1 MPENW
6 ILAKSDSGWMRSD
19 IFYEF
24 VCNEFNKW
32 LDTNNIK
39 KPIILFID
47 GHKSHMTL
55 PLSQFCQ
62 DHGIILYARPP
73 SSTHII
79 QPADVSVF
87 KPLKHEWKK
96 TVRKWQ
102 SKPENTN
109 AVVIKINFCS
119 IFEEALEAI
128 NMVGCIKNGFRSCG
142 LFPFEPNNIDYTKCV
157 KNTLEKQTLH
167 HKDHSNSVHLSS
179 QDFISAKKVA
189 KAIKPQLYDYGI
201 NVEQGI
207 SNLPIKSS
215 LELSTDKERN
225 EPAAEDVHLEHH
237 TDLLSKASAS
247 RNESEE
253 KSTTHK
259 HPEQASALLSSQNT
273 LQSIK
278 EGQKP
283 VTEDILQEH
292 HSDSPLEESSLCEV
306 EVNRTNKDD
315 MSTLPNMHQIA
326 QVTADKLSSQGSSNE
341 VKETSETSPTTP
353 FSRHLSFPTPVDQV
367 ERSRMK
373 EKLPSAISCK
383 EWRKYYEKKEEEKQK
398 KLENKP
404 GLVTI

>member
-1 MPENW
+1 MTLRQAKNW

-39 KPIILFID
+39 KPIILFVD

-62 DHGIILYARPP
+62 DHGIILYTLPP

-109 AVVIKINFCS
+109 AVVTKINFCS
-119 IFEEALEAI
+119 IFQEALEAI
-128 NMVGCIKNGFRSCG
+128 NMVDCIKNGFRSCG

-179 QDFISAKKVA
+179 KDFISAKKVI
-189 KAIKPQLYDYGI
+189 KAIKTQLYDYGI
-201 NVEQGI
+201 NVELTTHTSNITSTENQESSIDLLAEAQDRVSSVDIGSVVSVSDINILPMIFLDQQGI

-225 EPAAEDVHLEHH
+225 EPAAEDVHLEQH

-259 HPEQASALLSSQNT
+259 HSEQASALLSSQNT

-306 EVNRTNKDD
+306 EEIELTRMICQHCQICIKSRKLHLTN
-315 MSTLPNMHQIA
+315 
-326 QVTADKLSSQGSSNE
+326 
-341 VKETSETSPTTP
+341 
-353 FSRHLSFPTPVDQV
+353 
-367 ERSRMK
+367 
-373 EKLPSAISCK
+373 
-383 EWRKYYEKKEEEKQK
+383 
-398 KLENKP
+398 
-404 GLVTI
+404 

>member
-1 MPENW
+1 MK
-6 ILAKSDSGWMRSD
+6 LTTH
-19 IFYEF
+19 
-24 VCNEFNKW
+24 
-32 LDTNNIK
+32 TNNITSTENQESS
-39 KPIILFID
+39 ILVD
-47 GHKSHMTL
+47 L
-55 PLSQFCQ
+55 LAEAQ
-62 DHGIILYARPP
+62 DKE
-73 SSTHII
+73 SSVDIGLV
-79 QPADVSVF
+79 VSV
-87 KPLKHEWKK
+87 
-96 TVRKWQ
+96 
-102 SKPENTN
+102 SD
-109 AVVIKINFCS
+109 INILPM
-119 IFEEALEAI
+119 IFL
-128 NMVGCIKNGFRSCG
+128 
-142 LFPFEPNNIDYTKCV
+142 D
-157 KNTLEKQTLH
+157 Q
-167 HKDHSNSVHLSS
+167 
-179 QDFISAKKVA
+179 
-189 KAIKPQLYDYGI
+189 
-201 NVEQGI
+201 QGI

-247 RNESEE
+247 RNKSEE

-259 HPEQASALLSSQNT
+259 HSEQASALLSNQNT

-306 EVNRTNKDD
+306 EENRTNKDD
-315 MSTLPNMHQIA
+315 IS
-326 QVTADKLSSQGSSNE
+326 DKLSSQGSSNE

-398 KLENKP
+398 KLENSMDYDYENLDIDKNDP
-404 GLVTI
+404 FLSDVSHEEYMPDSTAIKS